1 MRPAFSPV
9 KSGLLDTLGAT
20 YLVAVYYQVY
30 NQAKQLEPLM
40 VTTEENLG
48 RFSELEHSENID
60 LTPRDSNILHAIQ
73 DEGLTVF
80 AFDGL
85 KRLLGVHQEMLS
97 RVLDRLEDEGLL
109 EKVSEG
115 YRLTVRGSQQVA
127 RPLSSTQPRIPIV
140 QSLLPHYI
148 DVQRIIAGLKGRW
161 FGSLRWLGYSQTDEG
176 LILKWI
182 TEDDNIQID
191 AKFTENYLSIDAK
204 DGEVK
209 DVSQAVKASH
219 QLMGHISRLYREPRR
234 GRNLLTPVAFF
245 PDLSFA

>member
-1 MRPAFSPV
+1 MVITKENP
-9 KSGLLDTLGAT
+9 LGFA
-20 YLVAVYYQVY
+20 
-30 NQAKQLEPLM
+30 E
-40 VTTEENLG
+40 LG
-48 RFSELEHSENID
+48 QSDEVE
-60 LTPRDSNILHAIQ
+60 LTPRDSNILQAIQ
-73 DEGLTVF
+73 EEGLTVF

-115 YRLTVRGSQQVA
+115 YRLTTRGSQPIA
-127 RPLSSTQPRIPIV
+127 RPLNSIQPRIPIV
-140 QSLLPHYI
+140 QSLLPHDV

-161 FGSLRWLGYSQTDEG
+161 FGSLRWLGYSQNEEG
-176 LILKWI
+176 LVLKWI
-182 TEDDNIQID
+182 TEEDSIQID

-204 DGEVK
+204 VGEEK

-219 QLMGHISRLYREPRR
+219 QLMGHISQLYGGPRR

-245 PDLSFA
+245 PDMSFA

>member
-1 MRPAFSPV
+1 
-9 KSGLLDTLGAT
+9 
-20 YLVAVYYQVY
+20 
-30 NQAKQLEPLM
+30 M
-40 VTTEENLG
+40 VITGESFG
-48 RFSELEHSENID
+48 RFSQLDQSEDAD

-73 DEGLTVF
+73 EEGLTIF

-97 RVLDRLEDEGLL
+97 RVLDRLEDEGLV

-115 YRLTVRGSQQVA
+115 YRLTPRGSHQVA
-127 RPLSSTQPRIPIV
+127 RPLSSTQPKIPIV
-140 QSLLPHYI
+140 QSLLPHDI

-176 LILKWI
+176 LVLKWI
-182 TEDDNIQID
+182 TEENSIQID

-204 DGEVK
+204 VGEEK

-219 QLMGHISRLYREPRR
+219 QLMAHISQLYGGPRR
-234 GRNLLTPVAFF
+234 GRNLLTPVSFF
-245 PDLSFA
+245 PHLSFA

>member
-1 MRPAFSPV
+1 
-9 KSGLLDTLGAT
+9 
-20 YLVAVYYQVY
+20 
-30 NQAKQLEPLM
+30 M

-48 RFSELEHSENID
+48 RFPELAPDEID

-73 DEGLTVF
+73 EEGLTVF

-97 RVLDRLEDEGLL
+97 RVLDRLEDEGLV

-115 YRLTVRGSQQVA
+115 YRLTVRGKQQA
-127 RPLSSTQPRIPIV
+127 PRPLSSTQPRIPIV
-140 QSLLPHYI
+140 QSLLPHDV

-161 FGSLRWLGYSQTDEG
+161 FGSLRWLGYSQNEEG
-176 LILKWI
+176 LVLKWI
-182 TEDDNIQID
+182 TEEDGIQID

-204 DGEVK
+204 VGEEK

-219 QLMGHISRLYREPRR
+219 QLMGHISQLYGGPKR
-234 GRNLLTPVAFF
+234 GRNLLTPVSFF

>member
-1 MRPAFSPV
+1 
-9 KSGLLDTLGAT
+9 
-20 YLVAVYYQVY
+20 
-30 NQAKQLEPLM
+30 M

-48 RFSELEHSENID
+48 RFPEPAPDEID

-115 YRLTVRGSQQVA
+115 YRVTARGNHQVA

-140 QSLLPHYI
+140 QSLLPHDV

-161 FGSLRWLGYSQTDEG
+161 FGSLRWLGYSRNEDG
-176 LILKWI
+176 LVLKWI
-182 TEDDNIQID
+182 TEEDNIQID
-191 AKFTENYLSIDAK
+191 AKFSENYLSIDAK
-204 DGEVK
+204 VGEEM

-219 QLMGHISRLYREPRR
+219 QLMGHISRLYSGPRR

>member
-1 MRPAFSPV
+1 
-9 KSGLLDTLGAT
+9 
-20 YLVAVYYQVY
+20 
-30 NQAKQLEPLM
+30 M

-48 RFSELEHSENID
+48 RFPELAPDEID

-73 DEGLTVF
+73 EEGLTVF

-115 YRLTVRGSQQVA
+115 YRLTARGSQQVA

-140 QSLLPHYI
+140 QSLLPHDV

-182 TEDDNIQID
+182 TEEDNIQID

-204 DGEVK
+204 VGEEK
-209 DVSQAVKASH
+209 DVSKAVKASH
-219 QLMGHISRLYREPRR
+219 QLMGHISQLYGGPRR

>member
-1 MRPAFSPV
+1 
-9 KSGLLDTLGAT
+9 
-20 YLVAVYYQVY
+20 
-30 NQAKQLEPLM
+30 M

-48 RFSELEHSENID
+48 RFPELGQSDEID

-115 YRLTVRGSQQVA
+115 YRLTDRGSHQIA
-127 RPLSSTQPRIPIV
+127 HPLSTTQPRIPIV
-140 QSLLPHYI
+140 QSLLPHDV

-161 FGSLRWLGYSQTDEG
+161 FGSLRWLGYSRTEEG
-176 LILKWI
+176 LVLKWI
-182 TEDDNIQID
+182 TEEDRIQID
-191 AKFTENYLSIDAK
+191 AKFSENYLSIDAK
-204 DGEVK
+204 VSEEK

-219 QLMGHISRLYREPRR
+219 QLMGHISQLYGGPKR

>member
-1 MRPAFSPV
+1 
-9 KSGLLDTLGAT
+9 
-20 YLVAVYYQVY
+20 
-30 NQAKQLEPLM
+30 M
-40 VTTEENLG
+40 VTTEENPLG
-48 RFSELEHSENID
+48 LAEFARSDEIEL
-60 LTPRDSNILHAIQ
+60 TARDSNILHAIQ
-73 DEGLTVF
+73 EEGLTVF

-115 YRLTVRGSQQVA
+115 YRLTDRGNQQVS

-140 QSLLPHYI
+140 QSLLPHDI
-148 DVQRIIAGLKGRW
+148 DVQRIISGLKGRW
-161 FGSLRWLGYSQTDEG
+161 FGSLRWLGYAQNEDG
-176 LILKWI
+176 LVLKWI
-182 TEDDNIQID
+182 TEENNVQID

-204 DGEVK
+204 VGDEK

-219 QLMGHISRLYREPRR
+219 QLMGHISRLYSGPRR
-234 GRNLLTPVAFF
+234 SRNLLTPVGFF

>member
-1 MRPAFSPV
+1 
-9 KSGLLDTLGAT
+9 
-20 YLVAVYYQVY
+20 
-30 NQAKQLEPLM
+30 M

-48 RFSELEHSENID
+48 RFSELEQSEDID

-73 DEGLTVF
+73 EEGLTVF

-109 EKVSEG
+109 EKVSDG
-115 YRLTVRGSQQVA
+115 YRLTNRGSQQVA

-140 QSLLPHYI
+140 QSLLPHDI

-176 LILKWI
+176 MVLKWI
-182 TEDDNIQID
+182 MVEDSIQID
-191 AKFTENYLSIDAK
+191 AKFSENYLSIDAK
-204 DGEVK
+204 VGEEK

-219 QLMGHISRLYREPRR
+219 QLMGHISQLYGGPRR

-245 PDLSFA
+245 QDMSFA

>member
-1 MRPAFSPV
+1 
-9 KSGLLDTLGAT
+9 
-20 YLVAVYYQVY
+20 
-30 NQAKQLEPLM
+30 M

-48 RFSELEHSENID
+48 RFPELAPDEID

-73 DEGLTVF
+73 EEGLTVF
-80 AFDGL
+80 DFDGL

-115 YRLTVRGSQQVA
+115 YRLTVKGSQQVA
-127 RPLSSTQPRIPIV
+127 RALNYTTRRIPIV

-161 FGSLRWLGYSQTDEG
+161 FGSLHWLGYSQTDEG

-182 TEDDNIQID
+182 TEEDNIQID

-204 DGEVK
+204 VGEEK
-209 DVSQAVKASH
+209 DVSKAVKASH
-219 QLMGHISRLYREPRR
+219 QLMGHISQLYGGPKR
-234 GRNLLTPVAFF
+234 GRNLLTPVSFF
-245 PDLSFA
+245 PNLSFA

>member
-1 MRPAFSPV
+1 
-9 KSGLLDTLGAT
+9 
-20 YLVAVYYQVY
+20 
-30 NQAKQLEPLM
+30 M
-40 VTTEENLG
+40 VITKENLLG
-48 RFSELEHSENID
+48 FAELGQSDEIE
-60 LTPRDSNILHAIQ
+60 LTPRDSNILQAIQ
-73 DEGLTVF
+73 EEGLTVF

-115 YRLTVRGSQQVA
+115 YRLTVRGSQPIA
-127 RPLSSTQPRIPIV
+127 RPLSSAQPRIPIV
-140 QSLLPHYI
+140 QSLLPHDV

-182 TEDDNIQID
+182 TEEDNIQID

-204 DGEVK
+204 VGEEK
-209 DVSQAVKASH
+209 DVSKAVKASH
-219 QLMGHISRLYREPRR
+219 QLMGHISQLYGGPKR
-234 GRNLLTPVAFF
+234 GRNLLTPVSFF
-245 PDLSFA
+245 PDLAFA